1 MKIKTQVTISLI
13 IFVLL
18 AAVII
23 LSVYSSNNQL
33 RMIQEKQRIID
44 DIDES
49 SFDLY
54 YLENDYLLHDG
65 TRPVERWNLKYTELS
80 RHLTALNA
88 SDPSQKALLDQ
99 MVSTQRDMNAS
110 FSNLVSVTRVV
121 EGREPA
127 SASQEL
133 KEFSESTLT
142 GQTQT
147 LLSGSKELSQMVK
160 AEALDIE
167 RRNTLVISFSI
178 ALLILFVLLNYLV
191 INRSLLSSISL
202 LHEGAE
208 RIGSGDLDTKI
219 ETVRN
224 DELGDLS
231 RAFNDMSDRLK
242 SARTMLISSNFKL
255 IQENNDR
262 KRAEEALKESEEKFR
277 DIFSTINDGVQIHEI
292 EPDGSPGKFIEV
304 NEVACR
310 MLQYTREELLN
321 RGPLDLVTGY
331 HDRPLKEIIGELSR
345 SGHAIFETEHARK
358 DGTIIPVEINAHV
371 VTIQGRQVIVSVVR
385 DITERKRAEELL
397 VRVNR
402 KLSTLYDLTRMDLSN
417 QVFVVKGFLE
427 LMKPQLAGEESL
439 LGDIQK
445 IEQGLQ
451 TINEII
457 EFTRDYQDLGK
468 KPPKW
473 QNVNLALLYGVS
485 HVTLGEIHHDL
496 RTEDLEIFADPLL
509 EKAFQGLFENSVV
522 HGEHVSIIRVS
533 CTTSPEEAI
542 IIYEDD
548 GIGIPRERK
557 EEIFLRGDG
566 IHLRVRGLFFVREIL
581 DLTGITI
588 RETGDPGKGARFEI
602 VVPKRTFRKEPGELW
617 P

>member
-1 MKIKTQVTISLI
+1 MKIKTQVNISLV
-13 IFVLL
+13 IFFIL

-33 RMIQEKQRIID
+33 RLVQEKQRIID
-44 DIDES
+44 DIDEV

-65 TRPVERWNLKYTELS
+65 TRPVERWNLKYNDLS
-80 RHLTALNA
+80 RHLKEINA
-88 SDPSQKALLDQ
+88 SDPSQQALLDEMASIQ
-99 MVSTQRDMNAS
+99 MDMNTS

-121 EGREPA
+121 QGREPA

-147 LLSGSKELSQMVK
+147 LLSRSTELSQMVK

-167 RRNTLVISFSI
+167 RRSTLIISFSI

-191 INRSLLSSISL
+191 INRTLLRSISQ

-219 ETVRN
+219 ETVQN

-231 RAFNDMSDRLK
+231 QAFNEMSSRLK
-242 SARTMLISSNFKL
+242 NARNMLITSNFKL

-277 DIFSTINDGVQIHEI
+277 DIFSTINDGVQIHGI

-304 NEVACR
+304 NEVTCR
-310 MLQYTREELLN
+310 MLQYTREELLT

-331 HDRPLKEIIGELSR
+331 HDRPLKDIIGELSR
-345 SGHAIFETEHARK
+345 SGHAIFETKHVRK
-358 DGTIIPVEINAHV
+358 DGSIIPVEINAHV
-371 VTIQGRQVIVSVVR
+371 VTIQGKRVIVSVVR
-385 DITERKRAEELL
+385 DITERKRVAELL

-402 KLSTLYDLTRMDLSN
+402 KLSTLHDLTRMDLSN

-427 LMKPQLAGEESL
+427 LMKPQVAGQVAL
-439 LGDIQK
+439 LEDIQK
-445 IEQGLQ
+445 IEQGLKS
-451 TINEII
+451 INEII

-468 KPPKW
+468 NPPGW

-485 HVTLGEIHHDL
+485 HVTLGEIHHDI
-496 RTEDLEIFADPLL
+496 RAENLEIFADPLL
-509 EKAFQGLFENSVV
+509 EKAFQGLFENSVI
-522 HGEHVSIIRVS
+522 HGGHVNVIRVS
-533 CTTSPEEAI
+533 CAISLEGAI

-548 GIGIPRERK
+548 GIGIPQERK

-566 IHLRVRGLFFVREIL
+566 TRLRVRGLFFVREIL

-588 RETGDPGKGARFEI
+588 RETGDPGKGVRFEI
-602 VVPKRTFRKEPGELW
+602 LVPKRIFRKESGSL
-617 P
+617 

>member
-1 MKIKTQVTISLI
+1 MKIKTQVSISLI

-18 AAVII
+18 AIVII
-23 LSVYSSNNQL
+23 LSVLSSNNQL

-54 YLENDYLLHDG
+54 YLENDYLIHDG
-65 TRPVERWNLKYTELS
+65 TRPVERWNSKYAELTGQ
-80 RHLTALNA
+80 LQALDA
-88 SDPSQKALLDQ
+88 SDPSQQALLDE
-99 MVSTQRDMNAS
+99 MVSIQMDMNTS

-121 EGREPA
+121 QGREPA
-127 SASQEL
+127 STSQEL

-147 LLSGSKELSQMVK
+147 LLSASTELSQRVK

-167 RRNTLVISFSI
+167 HRNSLIILLSI
-178 ALLILFVLLNYLV
+178 AVLIVFVLLNYLV
-191 INRSLLSSISL
+191 IDRTVLRSISL

-231 RAFNDMSDRLK
+231 QAFNTMSSRLK
-242 SARTMLISSNFKL
+242 NARTMLITSNSEL
-255 IQENNDR
+255 TRENDDR
-262 KRAEEALKESEEKFR
+262 KRAEDALKESEAKFR
-277 DIFSTINDGVQIHEI
+277 DIFSTINDGVHIHEVK
-292 EPDGSPGKFIEV
+292 PDGSPGKFIEV

-310 MLQYTREELLN
+310 MLQYTREELLS
-321 RGPLDLVTGY
+321 RGPLDLVSGN
-331 HDRPLKEIIGELSR
+331 HSRPLEDIIGELLR

-358 DGTIIPVEINAHV
+358 DGTLIPVEINAHV
-371 VTIQGRQVIVSVVR
+371 VSIQGKRVIVSVVR

-402 KLSTLYDLTRMDLSN
+402 KLSTLHDLTRMDLSN

-427 LMKPQLAGEESL
+427 LMKPQVTGQDAL
-439 LGDIQK
+439 LGDIQR
-445 IEQGLQ
+445 IEQGLRI
-451 TINEII
+451 INEII

-473 QNVNLALLYGVS
+473 QNVHLALLYGVS
-485 HVTLGEIHHDL
+485 HVTLGEIHHDI
-496 RTEDLEIFADPLL
+496 RTEKLEIFADPLL

-522 HGEHVSIIRVS
+522 HGGHVSLIRVS
-533 CTTSPEEAI
+533 YTISPEGVI

-548 GIGIPRERK
+548 GTGIPQERK

-566 IHLRVRGLFFVREIL
+566 THSRIRGLFFVREIL

-588 RETGDPGKGARFEI
+588 RETGDPGKGVRFEI
-602 VVPKRTFRKEPGELW
+602 LVPKRIFRQGSGSL
-617 P
+617 

>member
-1 MKIKTQVTISLI
+1 MKIKTQVNISLV
-13 IFVLL
+13 IFFIL

-33 RMIQEKQRIID
+33 RLVQEKQRIID
-44 DIDES
+44 DIDEV

-65 TRPVERWNLKYTELS
+65 TRPVERWNLKYNDLS
-80 RHLTALNA
+80 RHLKEINA
-88 SDPSQKALLDQ
+88 SDPSQQALLDEMASIQ
-99 MVSTQRDMNAS
+99 MDMNTS

-121 EGREPA
+121 QGREPA

-147 LLSGSKELSQMVK
+147 LLSRSTELSQMVK

-167 RRNTLVISFSI
+167 RRSTLIISFSI

-191 INRSLLSSISL
+191 INRTLLRSISQ

-219 ETVRN
+219 ETVQN

-231 RAFNDMSDRLK
+231 QAFNEMSSRLK
-242 SARTMLISSNFKL
+242 NARNMLITSNFKL

-277 DIFSTINDGVQIHEI
+277 DIFSTINDGVQIHGI

-304 NEVACR
+304 NEVTCR
-310 MLQYTREELLN
+310 MLQYTREELLT

-331 HDRPLKEIIGELSR
+331 HDRPLKDIIGELSR
-345 SGHAIFETEHARK
+345 SGHAIFETKHVRK
-358 DGTIIPVEINAHV
+358 DGSIIPVEINAHV
-371 VTIQGRQVIVSVVR
+371 VTIQGKRVIVSVVR
-385 DITERKRAEELL
+385 DITERKRVAELL

-402 KLSTLYDLTRMDLSN
+402 KLSTLHDLTRMDLSN

-427 LMKPQLAGEESL
+427 LMKPQVAGQVAL
-439 LGDIQK
+439 LEDIQK
-445 IEQGLQ
+445 IEQGLKS
-451 TINEII
+451 INEII

-468 KPPKW
+468 NPPGW

-485 HVTLGEIHHDL
+485 HVTLGEIHHDI
-496 RTEDLEIFADPLL
+496 RTENLEIFADPLL
-509 EKAFQGLFENSVV
+509 EKAFQGLFENSVI
-522 HGEHVSIIRVS
+522 HGGHVNVIRVS
-533 CTTSPEEAI
+533 CAISLEGAI

-548 GIGIPRERK
+548 GIGIPQERK

-566 IHLRVRGLFFVREIL
+566 TRLRVRGLFFVREIL

-588 RETGDPGKGARFEI
+588 RETGDPGKGVRFEI
-602 VVPKRTFRKEPGELW
+602 LVPKRIFRKESGSL
-617 P
+617 